1 MITRNSVGVAL
12 TFLIFLAA
20 STQTVFAQDA
30 EDITKIEACLTS
42 AAESATGKPAE
53 CIGKLA
59 GACAVELGAG
69 SDADCMLRE
78 ADTWAAIAKQR
89 FSAFVD
95 KTKPDIADSVRVAQ
109 DSWEKFREANCDAT
123 GAFYAQYSGSASAQ
137 WQALCL
143 RNSAAERALL
153 LDEWLANSEDFE

>member
-1 MITRNSVGVAL
+1 MNSRVAPAAVL
-12 TFLIFLAA
+12 ALVVFLAQSPQKA
-20 STQTVFAQDA
+20 SAQDA
-30 EDITKIEACLTS
+30 KDIEQVEACLTS
-42 AAESATGKPAE
+42 ANESAHGKPAE
-53 CIGKLA
+53 CIGKLSE
-59 GACAVELGAG
+59 ACALELGAG

-78 ADTWAAIAKQR
+78 ANAWVVIAKQR
-89 FSAFVD
+89 FSAFVA

-123 GAFYAQYSGSASAQ
+123 GAFYAQYSGSTSAQ